1 MRVQSNDP
9 TLTERERAKV
19 ELNEQKKSVAE
30 IDAVPHALDDS
41 DRSHNDIYMGDL
53 ANESKKYLK
62 SHDDR
67 DLPYNND
74 IDIENMGAKHFR
86 EPPKDFKL
94 ALEEQSKEI
103 KYRSCNTV
111 KINIAFVDGRIIM
124 ATKYNLVELKI
135 NKILGPDFE
144 DPDESDEDM
153 DRNEEPPEERDAK
166 LVYADDDDKLI
177 IHLQTRHIKKVAI
190 YSDYIFHRFIDIGK
204 NRTAMI
210 MENESTNQI
219 RFILLTTKC
228 ESNRIG
234 RLQKERRLAT
244 SMGTAKGTMS
254 YKKKIAFKVLGMT
267 QMQPK
272 TEVYGISP
280 ILKICTATFELNQED
295 SSDCVGAEKAKSSE

>member
-94 ALEEQSKEI
+94 ALEE
-103 KYRSCNTV
+103 
-111 KINIAFVDGRIIM
+111 
-124 ATKYNLVELKI
+124 
-135 NKILGPDFE
+135 
-144 DPDESDEDM
+144 
-153 DRNEEPPEERDAK
+153 
-166 LVYADDDDKLI
+166 
-177 IHLQTRHIKKVAI
+177 
-190 YSDYIFHRFIDIGK
+190 
-204 NRTAMI
+204 
-210 MENESTNQI
+210 
-219 RFILLTTKC
+219 
-228 ESNRIG
+228 
-234 RLQKERRLAT
+234 
-244 SMGTAKGTMS
+244 
-254 YKKKIAFKVLGMT
+254 
-267 QMQPK
+267 
-272 TEVYGISP
+272 
-280 ILKICTATFELNQED
+280 
-295 SSDCVGAEKAKSSE
+295 